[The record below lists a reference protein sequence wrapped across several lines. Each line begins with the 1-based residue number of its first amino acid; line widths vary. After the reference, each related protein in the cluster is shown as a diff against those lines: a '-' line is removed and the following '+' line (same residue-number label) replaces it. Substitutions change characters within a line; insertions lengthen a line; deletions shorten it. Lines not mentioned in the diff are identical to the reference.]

1 MPIAGSAYT
10 SWSSM
15 DDLDLYHL
23 VEGVPPFGFGRAVA
37 VCGRRIDL
45 CYGPLPTDLVHF
57 VDDERYFR
65 LAPDVAGTW
74 LKTRDWREVEVLTS
88 RTQTS
93 RPWGGI
99 GVIHSPRVSAAAG
112 QARLDSLRLQAR
124 KRAAAMGADAVIV
137 TVDSAASGPQMGV
150 YEEPELYL
158 SALAIKYVTEA
169 STSTA
174 K

>member
-1 MPIAGSAYT
+1 MRKSLAALLLLAACACASAK
-10 SWSSM
+10 
-15 DDLDLYHL
+15 LD
-23 VEGVPPFGFGRAVA
+23 VIQV
-37 VCGRRIDL
+37 
-45 CYGPLPTDLVHF
+45 GPWFEP
-57 VDDERYFR
+57 
-65 LAPDVAGTW
+65 
-74 LKTRDWREVEVLTS
+74 RDWREVEVLTS

>member
-57 VDDERYFR
+57 VDAERSWSRVCDECCAEAIRR
-65 LAPDVAGTW
+65 
-74 LKTRDWREVEVLTS
+74 RDT
-88 RTQTS
+88 
-93 RPWGGI
+93 
-99 GVIHSPRVSAAAG
+99 
-112 QARLDSLRLQAR
+112 
-124 KRAAAMGADAVIV
+124 
-137 TVDSAASGPQMGV
+137 
-150 YEEPELYL
+150 
-158 SALAIKYVTEA
+158 
-169 STSTA
+169 
-174 K
+174 